1 MKACITPPLSDAI
14 AFTEL
19 RKSAETLQKES
30 EMYYHLILT
39 LIVYRSVINRR
50 QVKRVK
56 REYEIVGDGGK
67 ELSRDIQD
75 ESTIFSGK
83 SFCTSMF

>member
-1 MKACITPPLSDAI
+1 M
-14 AFTEL
+14 
-19 RKSAETLQKES
+19 
-30 EMYYHLILT
+30 
-39 LIVYRSVINRR
+39 YRSVINRR

-67 ELSRDIQD
+67 ELTKDIQE

-83 SFCTSMF
+83 SFCTSAFYTDSNCRQIS